1 VTTNNPALPIDAVLA
16 DILASLGAVPNL
28 VLKAPPGAGKT
39 TRVPLAL
46 LEAGFARGGKILV
59 IEPRRVA
66 ARAAA
71 RRMAETLG
79 EHVGE
84 TVGWRMRMDTKVGPK
99 TRIEV
104 MTDGLFTRR
113 LQADPELTGI
123 AAVLFDEFHERRLE
137 LDLGLALALEAQAAL
152 TPDLRLVAMSATLDG
167 LALGDLMHA
176 PIIEAQ
182 GRAYPVDIRYAPPGK
197 QRLEED
203 IAAVIKTALREDDG
217 DILAFLPGAAEIER
231 TKRALHPLDP
241 AIILHTLHGD
251 LSAEL
256 QDRVLLPDP
265 SGRRKIILS
274 TAIAETSLTIEGVR
288 IVIDSGLSRVSR
300 FDPNS
305 AMSRLDTV
313 RITQAGATQRAGR
326 AGRTAPGVCYRI
338 WTEAETR
345 GLLPYPAPEILEAD
359 LAPLALE
366 LALWGAGDPQA
377 LSFQDPPP
385 ESNLAAARDLL
396 QRLGTLDADHRITPH
411 GKSCSQMG
419 LHPRL
424 AHMIITARGM
434 GLGRMAALVA
444 ALLSDRDPMRG
455 TGAHLTE
462 RIEVLAGSGRSNAPV
477 PQMDR
482 IKRMAKLWTERDDPP
497 LDHPISPEDV
507 GLLIALAYPDRIAV
521 NRASGDGSFRLTNGR
536 GAVIDTL
543 DALSSAPYLA
553 IADLDGP
560 ARGAKIRLAAPVSLE
575 ILERL
580 YAGQIVDE
588 TITVWNPRE
597 EAVNARR
604 IRRLGQAV
612 LEDRPDQKPDPAA
625 QVQALIAGIRSLG
638 LSCLPFDHAADQIR
652 ARAQL
657 LARVDPVGG
666 WPDMSDAALLDSLEI
681 WLAPDLIGRTRR
693 AHLKDVHMDR
703 ALARLFPYPLDRN
716 LERLAPTHLT
726 VPTGSQIA
734 LDYTGEAPV
743 LAVRLQEVF
752 GQKDTPRIADGRVG
766 VVLHLLSPA
775 GRPVQI
781 TADLAGFW
789 RTSYAAVRADLRGR
803 YPKHA
808 WPDDPANATPM
819 RTTKKRHEQTH

>member
-1 VTTNNPALPIDAVLA
+1 MPH
-16 DILASLGAVPNL
+16 ILASLNTTPNL

-46 LEAGFARGGKILV
+46 LDADFTGGGKILV

-71 RRMAETLG
+71 RRMATSLG
-79 EHVGE
+79 EQVGE
-84 TVGWRMRMDTKVGPK
+84 TIGWRMRMDTKVGPK

-123 AAVLFDEFHERRLE
+123 SAVLFDEFHERRLE
-137 LDLGLALALEAQAAL
+137 SDLGLALALEAQAAL
-152 TPDLRLVAMSATLDG
+152 APNLRLIAMSATLDG
-167 LALGDLMHA
+167 PALGDLMRA
-176 PIIEAQ
+176 PRIEAQ

-197 QRLEED
+197 LRLEED
-203 IAAVIKTALREDDG
+203 IANVIKASLRVDEG
-217 DILAFLPGAAEIER
+217 DILVFLPGASEIER
-231 TKRALHPLDP
+231 TRRALNPLDP
-241 AIILHTLHGD
+241 GIVVHILHGD

-256 QDRVLLPDP
+256 QDRVLQPDP
-265 SGRRKIILS
+265 NGRRKIILS

-326 AGRTAPGVCYRI
+326 AGRTAPGVCYRL

-366 LALWGAGDPQA
+366 LALWGASDPKA

-396 QRLGTLDADHRITPH
+396 QRLGALEADHRITAH
-411 GKSCSQMG
+411 GKYCSQMG

-455 TGAHLTE
+455 NGAHLTE
-462 RIEVLAGSGRSNAPV
+462 RIEALAGSARSHVPA

-482 IKRMAKLWTERDDPP
+482 IRRMAKLWTDRDDPA
-497 LDHPISPEDV
+497 LNHPISPEDV
-507 GLLIALAYPDRIAV
+507 GLLIALAYPDRIGV
-521 NRASGDGSFRLTNGR
+521 NRGVGDGSFRLTNGR
-536 GAVIDTL
+536 GAVL
-543 DALSSAPYLA
+543 DILDPLSAAPYLA

-560 ARGAKIRLAAPVSLE
+560 ARGAKIRLAAPISLDV
-575 ILERL
+575 LERL
-580 YAGQIVDE
+580 YPDKIVDE
-588 TITVWNPRE
+588 TITIWNPRE

-612 LEDRPDQKPDPAA
+612 IEDRPDQKPDPTA
-625 QVQALIAGIRSLG
+625 QVQALISGIRTLG
-638 LSCLPFDHAADQIR
+638 LSCLPYDHTADQRR

-657 LARVDPVGG
+657 LARVDPDSG
-666 WPDMSDAALLDSLEI
+666 WPDMSDTALLESLET
-681 WLAPDLIGRTRR
+681 WLGPDLIGRTRR
-693 AHLKDVHMDR
+693 AHLKDINMDR
-703 ALARLFPYPLDRN
+703 ALARLFAYPLDRN
-716 LERLAPTHLT
+716 LDRLAPTHLT

-734 LDYTGEAPV
+734 LDYTGDEPV

-752 GQKDTPRIADGRVG
+752 GQKETPRIADGRVG

-789 RTSYAAVRADLRGR
+789 RTSYLAVRADLRGR

-808 WPDDPANATPM
+808 WPDDPANAVPM
-819 RTTKKRHEQTH
+819 RTTKRRHQNAP

>member
-1 VTTNNPALPIDAVLA
+1 MITAPALPIDAVLP
-16 DILASLGAVPNL
+16 DILASLEVTPNL

-46 LEAGFARGGKILV
+46 LAADFARGGKILV

-71 RRMAETLG
+71 RRMAESLG
-79 EHVGE
+79 EPVGE

-113 LQADPELTGI
+113 LQSDPELTGI

-137 LDLGLALALEAQAAL
+137 SDLGLALALEAQAAL
-152 TPDLRLVAMSATLDG
+152 APNLRLVAMSATLDG
-167 LALGDLMHA
+167 LALGDLMQA
-176 PIIEAQ
+176 PVIEAE
-182 GRAYPVDIRYAPPGK
+182 GRAYPVDIRYAPPAK
-197 QRLEED
+197 LRLEED
-203 IAAVIKTALREDDG
+203 IANVIRTSLREDEG
-217 DILAFLPGAAEIER
+217 DILVFLPGAAEIER
-231 TKRALHPLDP
+231 TRRALNPLDP
-241 AIILHTLHGD
+241 AIVLHTLHGD

-265 SGRRKIILS
+265 NGRRKIILS
-274 TAIAETSLTIEGVR
+274 TAIAETSLTIDGVR
-288 IVIDSGLSRVSR
+288 IVIDCGLSRVSR

-326 AGRTAPGVCYRI
+326 AGRTAPGICYRI

-366 LALWGAGDPQA
+366 LALWGAADAKA
-377 LSFQDPPP
+377 LSFQDAPP

-396 QRLGTLDADHRITPH
+396 QRLGALDLQNRITAH
-411 GKSCSQMG
+411 GKLCSQMG

-455 TGAHLTE
+455 NGAHLTE
-462 RIEVLAGSGRSNAPV
+462 RIEALAGSGRSNAPS

-482 IKRMAKLWTERDDPP
+482 IKRMAKLWTDRDDPP
-497 LDHPISPEDV
+497 IDHPIAPDDV

-521 NRASGDGSFRLTNGR
+521 NRNSGDGSFRLTNGR
-536 GAVIDTL
+536 GAVIDTM
-543 DALSSAPYLA
+543 DALSTAPYLA

-560 ARGAKIRLAAPVSLE
+560 ARGAKIRLAAPIGLDV
-575 ILERL
+575 LERL
-580 YAGQIVDE
+580 YAHQIVDE
-588 TITVWNPRE
+588 TITSWNPRE
-597 EAVNARR
+597 EAVHARR

-612 LEDRPDQKPDPAA
+612 IEDRPDQRPDPAA
-625 QVQALIAGIRSLG
+625 QVQALITGIRTIG
-638 LSCLPFDHAADQIR
+638 LSCLPFDHAADQRR

-657 LARVDPVGG
+657 LARVDPDGG
-666 WPDMSDAALLDSLEI
+666 WPDMSESALLDTLDI
-681 WLAPDLIGRTRR
+681 WLAPDLTGRTRR
-693 AHLKDVHMDR
+693 SHLKDIDVDR

-716 LERLAPTHLT
+716 LDRLAPTHLT

-734 LDYTGEAPV
+734 LDYTGDAPV

-752 GQKDTPRIADGRVG
+752 GQKDTPRIADGRIG

-808 WPDDPANATPM
+808 WPDDPANAVPM